1 MEENVHDFVD
11 YQASFN
17 SRKLNKNAKI
27 IFKLDRIVVEEL
39 ERDPLLSNYSC
50 LVIDEAH
57 ERTLSIDI
65 ILGKIK

>member
-50 LVIDEAH
+50 LVIYEAH